1 MTEHLNYDVA
11 QKGDNNKPTKAASQL
26 TICTEIKLKEQIEEN
41 ILDGGARTKALI
53 ALVTIKLNTTKF

>member
-41 ILDGGARTKALI
+41 ILDGGART
-53 ALVTIKLNTTKF
+53 